1 MRLLYCT
8 TLTPL
13 NVCSQGGCKSVLCR
27 VGYRIA
33 STAPGWKRF
42 LTKPQ
47 RQVILPTK
55 HKPQSMV
62 KDTNQLRSHYGLLQH
77 LQSTFLKH
85 TGNHLIIFNSLTNAR
100 PLDGSSTEAE
110 TCFSFYG
117 IIQGNHH
124 SFTDAHGGRC
134 IGNFKRRGRIQ
145 EKEKAA

>member
-13 NVCSQGGCKSVLCR
+13 NVCSQGGCKSVLCGM
-27 VGYRIA
+27 GYRIA
-33 STAPGWKRF
+33 SAAPGWKRF

-62 KDTNQLRSHYGLLQH
+62 KDTNQLRSHYALLQYLH
-77 LQSTFLKH
+77 STSLKH
-85 TGNHLIIFNSLTNAR
+85 TSNHLIIFNSLTNTCL
-100 PLDGSSTEAE
+100 LDGSSTETE

-117 IIQGNHH
+117 NQH
-124 SFTDAHGGRC
+124 SFTDAQGGRC
-134 IGNFKRRGRIQ
+134 IGNFKRRRRIQ